1 MAKYE
6 NPQIPEINRK
16 FSKAVYM
23 TIRNPAFYLI
33 LYLTGVHFWG
43 KLQHVG
49 DVSEEKISMDQSE
62 LKK

>member
-23 TIRNPAFYLI
+23 TIRNQRF
-33 LYLTGVHFWG
+33 T
-43 KLQHVG
+43 
-49 DVSEEKISMDQSE
+49 
-62 LKK
+62 

>member
-6 NPQIPEINRK
+6 NPKIPEINRK

-33 LYLTGVHFWG
+33 LCLTGVHF
-43 KLQHVG
+43 
-49 DVSEEKISMDQSE
+49 
-62 LKK
+62 